1 MFERLLS
8 RLVIRPLLAAG
19 MAATLSLG
27 AAAPAWAQA
36 TGGWTLNIVNNG
48 PDPIPAGGELSF
60 AVRIDNNANDDRPPT
75 AITFTIPAASIYV
88 GVDGFDDCSPAP
100 DGMLVDEPLEV
111 TCAVPALAYEE
122 SVSGT
127 VRFRPMEADVITF
140 TGAIADPGPTV
151 SVNATV
157 LIGADLGLELEH
169 AHASVPAGGLAEF
182 TARIVNHGPY
192 PANEVTLDI
201 PVPAGLSS
209 DFTLLPEQCS
219 IVGDIVRCVVTGP
232 IAPDASVELDFS
244 TQVVIGNQSNVTI
257 TGALSDASPRD
268 GVADNNTAAVD
279 LAIEPGT
286 DVGLV
291 KSRAP
296 GRPVRR

>member
-1 MFERLLS
+1 
-8 RLVIRPLLAAG
+8 
-19 MAATLSLG
+19 
-27 AAAPAWAQA
+27 
-36 TGGWTLNIVNNG
+36 
-48 PDPIPAGGELSF
+48 
-60 AVRIDNNANDDRPPT
+60 
-75 AITFTIPAASIYV
+75 
-88 GVDGFDDCSPAP
+88 
-100 DGMLVDEPLEV
+100 
-111 TCAVPALAYEE
+111 
-122 SVSGT
+122 
-127 VRFRPMEADVITF
+127 
-140 TGAIADPGPTV
+140 
-151 SVNATV
+151 
-157 LIGADLGLELEH
+157 
-169 AHASVPAGGLAEF
+169 
-182 TARIVNHGPY
+182 RIVNHGPY

-296 GRPVRR
+296 QGALF